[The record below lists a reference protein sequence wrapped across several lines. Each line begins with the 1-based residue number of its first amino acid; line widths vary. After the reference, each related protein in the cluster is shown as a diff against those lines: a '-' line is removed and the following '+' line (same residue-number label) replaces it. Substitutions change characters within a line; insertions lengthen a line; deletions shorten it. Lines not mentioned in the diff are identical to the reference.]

1 MPEGISWNMFI
12 GYTRVGHLIKAQLGP
27 VGSGQGLSPPAQV
40 STSTLGAQ
48 KPPMLLGFMCEDLSD
63 T

>member
-12 GYTRVGHLIKAQLGP
+12 GYTWVGHLTKARLGP
-27 VGSGQGLSPPAQV
+27 VGSQQGLSPPAQV
-40 STSTLGAQ
+40 STSTLGTQ
-48 KPPMLLGFMCEDLSD
+48 QPPVLLGFMCEDLSD